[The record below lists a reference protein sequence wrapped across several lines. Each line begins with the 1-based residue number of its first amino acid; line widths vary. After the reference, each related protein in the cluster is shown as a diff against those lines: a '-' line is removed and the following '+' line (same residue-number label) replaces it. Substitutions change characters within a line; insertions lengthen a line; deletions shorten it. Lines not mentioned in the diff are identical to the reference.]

1 MQATPG
7 DLAPVLKGSRDC
19 RFRSGIMVEYG
30 PQVLGGRTYICPA
43 RSVSISRQR
52 FIMDMHGWSESYKVY
67 APFETLLN
75 DVVFD
80 KYHLFHPTVRMLP
93 GFRPAPQ
100 GR

>member
-1 MQATPG
+1 
-7 DLAPVLKGSRDC
+7 
-19 RFRSGIMVEYG
+19 
-30 PQVLGGRTYICPA
+30 
-43 RSVSISRQR
+43 
-52 FIMDMHGWSESYKVY
+52 MDMHGWSENYKVY

-80 KYHLFHPTVRMLP
+80 KYHMFHPTVRMLP